1 MCKISLDNIW
11 FRLNRLASKMTGRSL
26 DRYWLSLSA
35 ADTLRPNRKPRKK
48 EEIKTVF
55 IPKSVE
61 YTVGGG
67 EKSERPIHKR
77 FAIFQAWFQIHIR
90 LKLWLEK
97 SELFRTLVWIFFS
110 SFAVPPEIFRISV
123 HIKKLYPSL
132 VKTEE
137 KQMRSQIKLNQCGRD
152 TTAFLNFSR
161 CFLN

>member
-48 EEIKTVF
+48 KKRLRKFSYQKAWNIQWV
-55 IPKSVE
+55 VE
-61 YTVGGG
+61 KNQKGPFTRD
-67 EKSERPIHKR
+67 SR
-77 FAIFQAWFQIHIR
+77 FQIHVR
-90 LKLWLEK
+90 LELWLEK

-110 SFAVPPEIFRISV
+110 SFAVPAEIFRISV